1 MTGIKYTDLRIDK
14 VQLNDTSQSNVMTGI
29 QYTDLP
35 IDKVR
40 QVAAAHIDTSSA
52 QTDDDEDEEASTS
65 DQADP
70 MSHLQQPMDGL
81 HLYVC
86 CHGSRDSRCGKIGN
100 RLAHRLDRLIQQRQ
114 LQEQV
119 QVFKC
124 SHVGGH
130 KVLSSSSSSVELVS
144 VADAGQT

>member
-1 MTGIKYTDLRIDK
+1 
-14 VQLNDTSQSNVMTGI
+14 MTGI

-40 QVAAAHIDTSSA
+40 QVTAAHIDTSSA
-52 QTDDDEDEEASTS
+52 QTDDNEDDEASTS

-70 MSHLQQPMDGL
+70 MAHLQQPMDGL

-100 RLAHRLDRLIQQRQ
+100 RLAHRLDKLIQQRQ

-130 KVLSSSSSSVELVS
+130 KVLQPLLRYLLAITAALVQMFYPYITLS
-144 VADAGQT
+144 LLPITFASQMQ